1 MIKNPMKIRRVYFQV
16 KVDNL
21 IRAKDF
27 YNEIFDFETTFF
39 QGVEIGWAE
48 IQLPGEVRL
57 GLNLRRPNEEKKD
70 SMGVL
75 TFDVENLEESREYFL
90 KQGLKPTEIFD
101 NPNNVSYFNI
111 KDSEENRIQIVG
123 DPRIKDK

>member
-1 MIKNPMKIRRVYFQV
+1 MTKNPMKIRRVYFQV
-16 KVDNL
+16 KVGDL
-21 IRAKDF
+21 VRAKDF
-27 YNEIFDFETTFF
+27 YNEVFDFETAFF

-57 GLNLRRPNEEKKD
+57 GLNLRRENEEKKD

-75 TFDVENLEESREYFL
+75 TFEVENLEESREYFVER
-90 KQGLKPTEIFD
+90 GMNPTKIYD
-101 NPNNVSYFNI
+101 NPNNVSFFNL

-123 DPRIKDK
+123 DPRIKD

>member
-1 MIKNPMKIRRVYFQV
+1 MTGNPMKIRRLYFQF
-16 KVDNL
+16 KVDDL

-27 YNEIFDFETTFF
+27 YNKFFDFETAFF

-48 IQLPGEVRL
+48 IQLPSDVRL
-57 GLNLRRPNEEKKD
+57 GLNLRLENEQKKD

-75 TFDVENLEESREYFL
+75 TFEVENLEESREYFY
-90 KQGLKPTEIFD
+90 KQGLKPTEIYD
-101 NPNNVSYFNI
+101 NPNNISYFNL

-123 DPRIKDK
+123 VPRIKG

>member
-1 MIKNPMKIRRVYFQV
+1 MTENPMKIRRVYFTF
-16 KVDNL
+16 KVDDL

-27 YNEIFDFETTFF
+27 YNKFFNFNTAFF

-48 IQLPGEVRL
+48 IQLPSNVRL
-57 GLNLRRPNEEKKD
+57 GLNLRLPNEEKKD

-75 TFDVENLEESREYFL
+75 TFDVENLEESREYFVKKDL
-90 KQGLKPTEIFD
+90 EPTEIFD

-111 KDSEENRIQIVG
+111 KDSEGNRIQIVG
-123 DPRIKDK
+123 DPRIKD